1 MRGGGRGGPIVRCRA
16 QGGGRALPGVPVTLR
31 PGEGVGRV
39 VPIAP
44 REGSAAP
51 GGRNPERRG
60 EGGGDTR
67 TGMNEGRGRRERRE
81 GRRTAA
87 QSRGSPRSARPAPT
101 PIPAPTASALA
112 RPPRTPPGR
121 THTRAAQRGAAAGT
135 ATAAVEGPA
144 WPAWGGWGGWGRC
157 PSVPTAAERTD
168 TSGEVANKSEQP
180 PLCQSPKC
188 RPRPAP
194 PGPGPP
200 PGGRKAPVLGGR
212 SGAGSVPAVPA
223 ASAAPPSRDALCA
236 VPGAPPSGRWGRAVP
251 SRPAVTQ
258 RCRPDTPAPPGPL
271 PPRLIPARCGGALGA
286 VFWAWFCF
294 VEYFPPNPR
303 LFFSEITPSSPPLT
317 TEVEKMPRGTPRCP
331 RGHEDSAVG
340 GRDAAG
346 GTARVPDWS
355 DGTEPRASSS
365 RRWHRPHPCVPAAE
379 QSGMRQRGCRE
390 PPPLVLGDIWAVP
403 HPSRPQPFLQRRGC
417 GGGRDPRP

>member
-1 MRGGGRGGPIVRCRA
+1 MREGGEEKGERGGERRHRAGGPR
-16 QGGGRALPGVPVTLR
+16 
-31 PGEGVGRV
+31 
-39 VPIAP
+39 
-44 REGSAAP
+44 AAP
-51 GGRNPERRG
+51 
-60 EGGGDTR
+60 
-67 TGMNEGRGRRERRE
+67 
-81 GRRTAA
+81 A
-87 QSRGSPRSARPAPT
+87 PAPT

-112 RPPRTPPGR
+112 RPPQTPPGR

-144 WPAWGGWGGWGRC
+144 WPAWRGVGGWGRC

-236 VPGAPPSGRWGRAVP
+236 VPGVPPSGRWGRAVP

-286 VFWAWFCF
+286 VLWAWFCF

-303 LFFSEITPSSPPLT
+303 LFFSEITPSSPPVT

-403 HPSRPQPFLQRRGC
+403 HPIHPQPFLQRRGC